1 MRQHSWFRK
10 KKQILSEELG
20 ISILVA
26 VLRSHI
32 PLNHDG
38 QSWKTSCQITTDSP
52 TWKIQKGENSENS
65 TGTIISYDLP
75 WWFIIG
81 STSFTGSLDPNY
93 SKCLGHTEVR
103 LSRGVGY
110 PGHWRYLPS
119 SHAPVHIQQRGVW
132 FATNGPL
139 GELHHASGITDFPP
153 WKLWPRKSWNTAI
166 HRYSNT
172 CIFFSWT
179 NKQTTKLT
187 SKNNKTTY
195 NKNIKKQH
203 AAAKT
208 PMKIPVPTSLHR
220 AAFGSVHSFSIRPQ
234 YQRNPLRH
242 HQPAMNKPYPY
253 SSRSRSRV
261 ETIMVNQ
268 QSMNNKGKQLMQLK
282 IHTLLIAWYDH
293 IPSNSLPLK
302 ILLLAIVRKVSFHT
316 NRVGYVQLP

>member
-1 MRQHSWFRK
+1 MQQLRVQRIQTVWFIQICLFGHHAPTFMVQK

-110 PGHWRYLPS
+110 PGH
-119 SHAPVHIQQRGVW
+119 
-132 FATNGPL
+132 
-139 GELHHASGITDFPP
+139 
-153 WKLWPRKSWNTAI
+153 
-166 HRYSNT
+166 
-172 CIFFSWT
+172 
-179 NKQTTKLT
+179 
-187 SKNNKTTY
+187 
-195 NKNIKKQH
+195 
-203 AAAKT
+203 
-208 PMKIPVPTSLHR
+208 
-220 AAFGSVHSFSIRPQ
+220 
-234 YQRNPLRH
+234 
-242 HQPAMNKPYPY
+242 
-253 SSRSRSRV
+253 
-261 ETIMVNQ
+261 
-268 QSMNNKGKQLMQLK
+268 
-282 IHTLLIAWYDH
+282 
-293 IPSNSLPLK
+293 
-302 ILLLAIVRKVSFHT
+302 
-316 NRVGYVQLP
+316 